1 MRQEPQHD
9 QEVPGNEGG
18 GVGFL
23 VVFGASLQTL
33 VAACI
38 RVEEWG
44 EYDQF
49 TSSSIYSDFTVLFL
63 KFGKSTLN
71 FGGGK
76 KIKRKDMGIG

>member
-23 VVFGASLQTL
+23 VVFGASLQML

-38 RVEEWG
+38 WVEEWG

-49 TSSSIYSDFTVLFL
+49 TSSSILTSQSFFSNLEKAL
-63 KFGKSTLN
+63 
-71 FGGGK
+71 
-76 KIKRKDMGIG
+76 